1 MTQQGFVDLRQNQEN
16 GSTGEHFWPSF
27 TDIMTVIVM
36 IFMLASVVLVIR
48 NWELLENLKQ
58 SIQAEREASEGLRF
72 KSEENA
78 TLEEQLAQT
87 QYQLSMLRMQLMQA
101 EELAAQHASTIQT
114 LKGDKR
120 RLQEDLAV
128 ATDHLQRQTAQL
140 NQTSGTLAALQQQYQ
155 VQTRQVEG
163 LQGQVTEL
171 ETETRRQAERID
183 TLLEEGSQNTAQL
196 ATLQD
201 EYGVLKKKYDKLVKP
216 ARSPKGKYVV
226 EVRYQKLNGKY
237 QIQLRDPSDKQLHRV
252 SRKTLDK
259 KLSKLKQAH
268 PNKLYIK
275 IIIPADS
282 GLSYAEAWTFMK
294 SVLEKY
300 DYYYQE

>member
-1 MTQQGFVDLRQNQEN
+1 MQQGFIDLRQNQEAGN
-16 GSTGEHFWPSF
+16 SAEHFWPSF

-58 SIQAEREASEGLRF
+58 SIQAERDASEGLRF

-87 QYQLSMLRMQLMQA
+87 QYQLSMLNMQLMQA
-101 EELAAQHASTIQT
+101 EELAAQQAGT
-114 LKGDKR
+114 LKSLEGDKR
-120 RLQEDLAV
+120 QLQENLTA
-128 ATDHLQRQTAQL
+128 ANDHLLRQQAQL
-140 NQTSGTLAALQQQYQ
+140 RQASEAFAELQQQYQ
-155 VQTRQVEG
+155 AQSRRIEG
-163 LQGQVTEL
+163 LQDQVTGL
-171 ETETRRQAERID
+171 EAENRRQSDRIN
-183 TLLEEGSQNTAQL
+183 TLLEEDSHNSEQL
-196 ATLQD
+196 AALQG

-216 ARSPKGKYVV
+216 ARTPKGKYVV
-226 EVRYQKLNGKY
+226 EVRYRKQNGKY
-237 QIQLRDPSDKQLHRV
+237 KIQFRNQADKQLSSV
-252 SRKTLDK
+252 SRNTLDRKLAELK
-259 KLSKLKQAH
+259 KAH

-282 GLSYAEAWTFMK
+282 GLSYAEAWDFMK

-300 DYYYQE
+300 DYYYQD